1 MMAVGKSG
9 ADFDPYQVDVWLSDY
24 QLVKDGMDAG
34 FDEDKATE
42 LFSKDTVTIT
52 VDLNAGDA
60 TVTMWT
66 CDYSYD
72 YISINADYR
81 T

>member
-1 MMAVGKSG
+1 MMAAGKSG
-9 ADFDPYQVDVWLSDY
+9 AEFDQYHVNVWLNDY

-42 LFSKDTVTIT
+42 LFSKDTVTIA
-52 VDLNAGDA
+52 VDLNAGDV

-72 YISINADYR
+72 YIKINADYR